1 MIAFRQALPRDRDFI
16 VSAWSASY
24 RKSKYAGMIANEN
37 WADVMHPQIKRVL
50 DSRGMQATVAYETT
64 ATPGV
69 ADLFGFI
76 AADLS
81 RIVPVV
87 GYVFVK
93 QAYRRSG
100 IARRLFAAVGIDP
113 KLPFDFICSTDI
125 ADELIEMGRHA
136 PHATFKP
143 VLGRKDRAA

>member
-1 MIAFRQALPRDRDFI
+1 MIAFRPALPRDRDFI
-16 VSAWSASY
+16 VSAWSASL
-24 RKSKYAGMIANEN
+24 RKSDYAGMIANEH
-37 WADVMHPQIKRVL
+37 WADIMRPQIERVL
-50 DSRGMQATVAYETT
+50 DSRGMQVTVACETG

-69 ADLFGFI
+69 ADLYGFI

-81 RIVPVV
+81 RMVPVV

-113 KLPFDFICSTDI
+113 KLPFDFICRTAI
-125 ADELIEMGRHA
+125 VEKLERHI
-136 PHATFKP
+136 PHATFRP
-143 VLGRKDRAA
+143 VLGREDRAA